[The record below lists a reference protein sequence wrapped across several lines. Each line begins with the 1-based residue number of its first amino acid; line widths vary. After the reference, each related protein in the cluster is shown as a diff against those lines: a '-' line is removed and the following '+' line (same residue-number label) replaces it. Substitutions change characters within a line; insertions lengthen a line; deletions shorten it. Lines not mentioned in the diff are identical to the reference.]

1 MNHGGIH
8 LKSEVITKGMFQC
21 VKDSWE
27 NLGKQRHVYFFS
39 EYLPHALVLP
49 SMGRRTLAKGS
60 EQERHTG
67 KTHRHTYNEAGVESG
82 STTAFTVT

>member
-39 EYLPHALVLP
+39 EYLPRALVLP
-49 SMGRRTLAKGS
+49 SMGPRTLAKGS
-60 EQERHTG
+60 EVMKAG
-67 KTHRHTYNEAGVESG
+67 KTHRHTYNEAGVVSG